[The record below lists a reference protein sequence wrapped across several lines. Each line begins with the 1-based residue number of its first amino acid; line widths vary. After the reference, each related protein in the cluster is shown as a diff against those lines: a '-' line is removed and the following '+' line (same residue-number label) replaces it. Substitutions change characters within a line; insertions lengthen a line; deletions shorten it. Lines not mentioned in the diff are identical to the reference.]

1 MKNCKNDRIDTSL
14 HVDHQGDV
22 HGRGLRARPLLK
34 RGLGRGILIAVRRGG
49 AIHASDSM
57 NHFFFIS
64 RMIVPGSS
72 YWNVGIGLG
81 PGEVKKDDEGLAT
94 MKTLGTN
101 MA

>member
-1 MKNCKNDRIDTSL
+1 
-14 HVDHQGDV
+14 
-22 HGRGLRARPLLK
+22 
-34 RGLGRGILIAVRRGG
+34 
-49 AIHASDSM
+49 M

-101 MA
+101 MAWLMKKLEQ